1 MTDLL
6 TVDHAAERLSIDLLN
21 LVDILAVGDIHPAEP
36 SGITGPEVWKR
47 HEEIRLSETDIELI
61 KGEIRRRRFVD
72 FEIDYA
78 DVYRRSDK
86 PGARGLAFGAGW
98 TGILTTYA
106 DGLRDLQ
113 TRGFN
118 CQLRWGKEKFGALR
132 LYADYILAAEKEVI
146 DLHRAAHRESLVTC
160 QECGQPARLRFGHSI
175 CLTLCDRH
183 KHIVGEP
190 DSTRDG
196 IILDLDAWTRDQGDV
211 TE

>member
-6 TVDHAAERLSIDLLN
+6 TCNEASEHLGIDLLN
-21 LVDILAVGDIHPAEP
+21 LVNLLSIGDIRPTAP
-36 SGITGPEVWKR
+36 SGITGAEVWKR

-61 KGEIRRRRFVD
+61 KAEIHRRRFVD
-72 FEIDYA
+72 FKIEYA
-78 DVYRRSDK
+78 DIYQQSDK

-113 TRGFN
+113 TRGFD
-118 CQLRWGKEKFGALR
+118 CQLRWGKEKFGGLR
-132 LYADYILAAEKEVI
+132 LYSDYILAVEKEVI

-190 DSTRDG
+190 DPTRDG
-196 IILDLDAWTRDQGDV
+196 IILDLDAWTSEQGEV